1 MDGIESKRRNRPV
14 EETVAV
20 WQEMLKGS
28 PTGTQNCLRFK
39 MDMQVL
45 DPSGLWYWIA
55 HSRCQLLQPLACRSL
70 LVSLSTLSLTHL
82 MRLLV

>member
-45 DPSGLWYWIA
+45 DPSGI
-55 HSRCQLLQPLACRSL
+55 
-70 LVSLSTLSLTHL
+70 
-82 MRLLV
+82 